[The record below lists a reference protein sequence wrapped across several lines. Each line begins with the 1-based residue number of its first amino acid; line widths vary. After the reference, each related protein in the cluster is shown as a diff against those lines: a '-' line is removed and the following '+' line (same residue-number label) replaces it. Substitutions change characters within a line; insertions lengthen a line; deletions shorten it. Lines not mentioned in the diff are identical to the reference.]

1 MKFIGKLL
9 VYLLVALLLVLL
21 ALYFLLQ
28 TRWGAS
34 QVSSWVT
41 VNTDYELSFDLMDH
55 RFSSPSHILLENVTF
70 GRDGQPATL
79 VAKKVDIGL
88 GSRQLTDPLH
98 MDTITTVDGTLNL
111 SPQTAPMPF
120 GQTVCS

>member
-55 RFSSPSHILLENVTF
+55 RFRRLPTSFWKTSP
-70 GRDGQPATL
+70 L
-79 VAKKVDIGL
+79 VATVSPPHWWLKVDIGL
-88 GSRQLTDPLH
+88 GSRQFTDPLH
-98 MDTITTVDGTLNL
+98 MDTITG
-111 SPQTAPMPF
+111 SMAR
-120 GQTVCS
+120 

>member
-79 VAKKVDIGL
+79 VAK
-88 GSRQLTDPLH
+88 SRYWSWQPTVHRSAAYGHHHP
-98 MDTITTVDGTLNL
+98 VDGTLNL

-120 GQTVCS
+120 RQTVCS

>member
-9 VYLLVALLLVLL
+9 IYLLVALLIVVL
-21 ALYFLLQ
+21 AFYFLLQ

-34 QVSSWVT
+34 QVSSWIT
-41 VNTDYELSFDLMDH
+41 VNTDYELNFDLMDH

-70 GRDGQPATL
+70 GRDGKPATL

-88 GSRQLTDPLH
+88 SSRQITDPLH
-98 MDTITTVDGTLNL
+98 MDAITMFDGTLNL
-111 SPQTAPMPF
+111 
-120 GQTVCS
+120 

>member
-9 VYLLVALLLVLL
+9 VYILVALLLVLL

-55 RFSSPSHILLENVTF
+55 RFSSPTHSRTGLATSINQARC
-70 GRDGQPATL
+70 GRPA
-79 VAKKVDIGL
+79 
-88 GSRQLTDPLH
+88 
-98 MDTITTVDGTLNL
+98 
-111 SPQTAPMPF
+111 
-120 GQTVCS
+120 